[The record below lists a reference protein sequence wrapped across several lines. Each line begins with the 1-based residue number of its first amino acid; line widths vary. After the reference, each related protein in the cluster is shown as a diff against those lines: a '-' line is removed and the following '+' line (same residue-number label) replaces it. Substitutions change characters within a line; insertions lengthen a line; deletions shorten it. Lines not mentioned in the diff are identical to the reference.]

1 MAKTIAVTEQP
12 STGLQQLKSQPARLD
27 RVPQGRAQRDA
38 QGDLALARRGAV
50 DHDRRP
56 RHRLHLR
63 RVLLA
68 GGQHHRPGDRGPAAP
83 PDHSTKQIRAF
94 PGKASREKQTMREK
108 GTTMAAEEQNPE
120 EQNPEGERP
129 ETHEQLAP
137 PVNENFK
144 WYIIH
149 AYSGFERKVRES
161 LESRITAF
169 GLQNRIGRIMIPTE
183 PVTELRNGKKY
194 TIERVFL
201 PGYVL
206 VEMELDNDLWHVI
219 KNTPRVTGFLGTGD
233 KPVALSE
240 QEVSSILFR
249 SDAAKDKPSM
259 KVKFEKGE
267 QVRINEGPFANFT
280 GAVDDVNEDRQT
292 LKVMVSIFGRSTP
305 VEIEFSKVDKVD
317 RVALPT

>member
-1 MAKTIAVTEQP
+1 MHEEGTQTM
-12 STGLQQLKSQPARLD
+12 
-27 RVPQGRAQRDA
+27 
-38 QGDLALARRGAV
+38 AV
-50 DHDRRP
+50 DEQTPEAQDP
-56 RHRLHLR
+56 
-63 RVLLA
+63 
-68 GGQHHRPGDRGPAAP
+68 GG
-83 PDHSTKQIRAF
+83 
-94 PGKASREKQTMREK
+94 
-108 GTTMAAEEQNPE
+108 
-120 EQNPEGERP
+120 
-129 ETHEQLAP
+129 ETPSAQLAP

-161 LESRITAF
+161 LESRIQAF
-169 GLQNRIGRIMIPTE
+169 GLHNRIGRIMIPTE

-206 VEMELDNDLWHVI
+206 VEMDLDNDLWHVI

-240 QEVSSILFR
+240 AEVSSILFR
-249 SDAAKDKPSM
+249 SEAAKDKPSM

-267 QVRINEGPFANFT
+267 QVRINEGPFANFNGT
-280 GAVDDVNEDRQT
+280 VDDVNEDRQT

-305 VEIEFSKVDKVD
+305 VEIEFAKVD
-317 RVALPT
+317 RMEA

>member
-1 MAKTIAVTEQP
+1 MDK
-12 STGLQQLKSQPARLD
+12 
-27 RVPQGRAQRDA
+27 
-38 QGDLALARRGAV
+38 
-50 DHDRRP
+50 
-56 RHRLHLR
+56 
-63 RVLLA
+63 
-68 GGQHHRPGDRGPAAP
+68 
-83 PDHSTKQIRAF
+83 
-94 PGKASREKQTMREK
+94 K
-108 GTTMAAEEQNPE
+108 GTLTMAADEQNPE
-120 EQNPEGERP
+120 EQNPDQQP
-129 ETHEQLAP
+129 SEQLAP

-161 LESRITAF
+161 LESRIQAF

-240 QEVSSILFR
+240 AEVSSILFR
-249 SDAAKDKPSM
+249 SESAKDKPSM
-259 KVKFEKGE
+259 KVKFDKGE

-280 GAVDDVNEDRQT
+280 GAVDDINEDKQT

-305 VEIEFSKVDKVD
+305 VEIEFSKVDKVVD
-317 RVALPT
+317 E

>member
-1 MAKTIAVTEQP
+1 MADEEQILEAQEPGSEQP
-12 STGLQQLKSQPARLD
+12 A
-27 RVPQGRAQRDA
+27 
-38 QGDLALARRGAV
+38 
-50 DHDRRP
+50 
-56 RHRLHLR
+56 
-63 RVLLA
+63 
-68 GGQHHRPGDRGPAAP
+68 
-83 PDHSTKQIRAF
+83 
-94 PGKASREKQTMREK
+94 
-108 GTTMAAEEQNPE
+108 
-120 EQNPEGERP
+120 
-129 ETHEQLAP
+129 EQLAP

-161 LESRITAF
+161 IESRIQAF

-206 VEMELDNDLWHVI
+206 VEMDLDNDLWHVI

-233 KPVALSE
+233 KPVALTE

-249 SDAAKDKPSM
+249 SEAAKDKPTLKM
-259 KVKFEKGE
+259 KFEKGE
-267 QVRINEGPFANFT
+267 QVRINEGPFANFN

-305 VEIEFSKVDKVD
+305 VEIEFSKVDKMES
-317 RVALPT
+317 

>member
-1 MAKTIAVTEQP
+1 MAVEEKNTE
-12 STGLQQLKSQPARLD
+12 A
-27 RVPQGRAQRDA
+27 
-38 QGDLALARRGAV
+38 
-50 DHDRRP
+50 
-56 RHRLHLR
+56 
-63 RVLLA
+63 
-68 GGQHHRPGDRGPAAP
+68 
-83 PDHSTKQIRAF
+83 
-94 PGKASREKQTMREK
+94 
-108 GTTMAAEEQNPE
+108 
-120 EQNPEGERP
+120 QNPEGEQP
-129 ETHEQLAP
+129 AEQLAP

-149 AYSGFERKVRES
+149 AYAGFERKVRES
-161 LESRITAF
+161 LESRIQAF
-169 GLQNRIGRIMIPTE
+169 GLQNKIGRIMIPTE

-206 VEMELDNDLWHVI
+206 VEMDLDNDLWHVI

-249 SDAAKDKPSM
+249 SESAKDKPTL

-267 QVRINEGPFANFT
+267 QVRINEGPFANFNGT
-280 GAVDDVNEDRQT
+280 VDDVNEDRQT

-305 VEIEFSKVDKVD
+305 VEIEFAKVDKVE
-317 RVALPT
+317 A